1 MAAFRMLLFAAG
13 TTVSLALAVLALS
26 SAVGLAVAFGRLFA
40 AAPVRLGLAGALAV
54 IRGVPLLVLLI
65 GSYFTLPY
73 LGFDL
78 PLYGVAI
85 LVMGLY
91 FAAYMAELFRGAIA
105 AIPRGQWDAG
115 RSLGLRGWVI
125 AALVILPQA
134 RRIATAPYLNT
145 ALSIVKNTS
154 LVSAIGGWELA
165 AAGSA
170 IGDRTGNLLSAY
182 LAVALGYFLIC
193 LPLSRLAAWAER
205 TQDGAFAPRMQS

>member
-1 MAAFRMLLFAAG
+1 MAAFRMLLLAAV
-13 TTVSLALAVLALS
+13 TTALLALAVLALS
-26 SAVGLAVAFGRLFA
+26 SAIGLAVAFCRLY
-40 AAPVRLGLAGALAV
+40 APRPIRLVLAGLIAV

-65 GSYFTLPY
+65 GSYFSLPY
-73 LGFDL
+73 LGLDL

-91 FAAYMAELFRGAIA
+91 FAAYMTEVFRGAIA
-105 AIPRGQWDAG
+105 AVPRGQWEAG
-115 RSLGLRGWVI
+115 RSLGLRWWVI
-125 AALVILPQA
+125 AALIILPQA
-134 RRIATAPYLNT
+134 RRLAMAPYLNT

-170 IGDRTGNLLSAY
+170 IGDRSGDLLSAY
-182 LAVALGYFLIC
+182 LAVAAGYFLLC

-205 TQDGAFAPRMQS
+205 AQDGVFAPRTQS